1 MFNTCHDVNAPDSFG
16 DVTECVDCSS
26 PDGLLVRLE
35 QFQQLKADPHPLS
48 SRHILGSSVC
58 DTSHQ
63 VYAVLLYLQ
72 HNHGLALLFY
82 QPINNLYL

>member
-35 QFQQLKADPHPLS
+35 QFQQLKTDPHPLS
-48 SRHILGSSVC
+48 S
-58 DTSHQ
+58 
-63 VYAVLLYLQ
+63 
-72 HNHGLALLFY
+72 
-82 QPINNLYL
+82 